1 MPVPVLFINPP
12 FKGRFSRTSR
22 SPAVTKGGTFYY
34 PIWLAYAAGL
44 CERAGHEVRLVDA
57 PARGMEMAQVLSEL
71 GGFAPRLIVV
81 DTSTP
86 SIHSDAAV
94 AGVLKERFPEAF
106 VLLVGTH
113 PTALPEQ
120 CLQLHPGIDG
130 IALAEYDATVHELA
144 DALAQGR
151 APDSVAG
158 LALRRDG
165 GMLKTEQRAKIEDL
179 DSLPFVSEVY
189 RRHLRVRD
197 YFFAAAS
204 YPMVMIIT
212 GRGCPFR
219 CFFCVYPQ
227 VFHERR
233 YRARCAENVVAEF
246 EYIRHHM
253 PEVREIGIEDDC
265 FTANPKRVRRICEL
279 LIERGISIPWY
290 CNVRGDLDY
299 ELLALMKR
307 AGCRLVTV
315 GFESGSQTVL
325 DAMHKG
331 ETVERYRRFARDARR
346 AGILVHGCIMV
357 GNPGDTAE
365 TLRQSYEFACRI
377 DCDSMQFYPL
387 YVYPGTEAYAWA
399 RDKGYLSTEDYSR
412 WLTEDGLH
420 NCVLSTPELSGEQ
433 MLRLCDHYLT
443 RYHTRPLYLLRKG
456 LQALGNPA
464 EGYRSLKS
472 GRVLLG
478 KLLSG
483 QLGKGGC

>member
-1 MPVPVLFINPP
+1 MRILFLNPP

-34 PIWLAYAAGL
+34 PIWLAYAAGAA
-44 CERAGHEVRLVDA
+44 EQAGHQVRLLDA
-57 PARGMEMAQVLSEL
+57 PAVGIEMPQVLE
-71 GGFAPRLIVV
+71 RLADFTPQLILV

-86 SIHSDAAV
+86 SIYSDAAI
-94 AGVLKERFPEAF
+94 AGELKQQFPEAF

-113 PTALPEQ
+113 PSALPEA
-120 CLQLHPGIDG
+120 CLELHEGIDA
-130 IALAEYDATVHELA
+130 IALAEYDATVCELA
-144 DALAQGR
+144 TALE
-151 APDSVAG
+151 
-158 LALRRDG
+158 
-165 GMLKTEQRAKIEDL
+165 TEQPLADVSGLLLRNSGEFLRTPQRSKIEQL

-189 RRHLRVRD
+189 HRHLNVRD

-233 YRARCAENVVAEF
+233 YRARSAENVVAEF
-246 EYIRHHM
+246 EYIQQHL
-253 PEVREIGIEDDC
+253 PEVREVGIEDDC
-265 FTANPKRVRRICEL
+265 FTANPKRVKQICQL
-279 LIERGISIPWY
+279 LIERKVNLPWY

-299 ELLALMKR
+299 ELLCLMKR

-315 GFESGSQTVL
+315 GFESGSQEIL

-331 ETVERYRRFARDARR
+331 EKVERYQQFARDARR

-357 GNPGDTAE
+357 GNPGDTRE
-365 TLRQSYEFACRI
+365 TLQQSYEFACQI

-387 YVYPGTEAYAWA
+387 YVYPGTEAYSWA
-399 RDKGYLSTEDYSR
+399 QQQGYLTTEDYSK
-412 WLTEDGLH
+412 WLTEEGLH
-420 NCVLSTPELSGEQ
+420 NCTLSTPELSGAE
-433 MLRLCDHYLT
+433 MVELCDHYLT
-443 RYHTRPLYLLRKG
+443 KYHTRPKYLLRKG
-456 LQALGNPA
+456 LQALRHPA

-472 GRVLLG
+472 AKTLFS
-478 KLLSG
+478 KLFSG
-483 QLGKGGC
+483 QLGKGAC